1 MTNEPKEEIKPKKTK
16 KTSGEDYILSLIDKI
31 NEDITVIKQ
40 DIKEIDSNANHACQ
54 RIEELSPK
62 LDKLAERLGL

>member
-1 MTNEPKEEIKPKKTK
+1 MRTLTNEPKEEIKPKKTK

-40 DIKEIDSNANHACQ
+40 DIKEIDSNANHAC
-54 RIEELSPK
+54 
-62 LDKLAERLGL
+62 